1 MPECLRF
8 SVVGIEGD
16 VTQWLELSN
25 VEQNFRISEVE
36 GVQCITCTKH
46 WELDKALLIGY
57 VSDPTE
63 INPNRTAAR
72 PGGAEPPRWGKRP
85 NFRLLVVTQFLVLLK
100 KILWKA
106 SSWRIFVEKFN
117 TLKFASLPT
126 HCFEALLHFYEIF
139 EVFLPFLVSFS
150 FIKTQKK
157 DFSQHGVQKEDFS
170 CHKNTFPQPIRWDPK
185 DFLWGKMGKRHLW
198 NRLPRH
204 LGSSRVTHLQ
214 KGGQRPWR
222 LLFIRPRR

>member
-1 MPECLRF
+1 MDIYHF
-8 SVVGIEGD
+8 
-16 VTQWLELSN
+16 
-25 VEQNFRISEVE
+25 
-36 GVQCITCTKH
+36 ITCNPIFILFQSIGIFCLSISVHSGTDGHGFVSIPTKFQ
-46 WELDKALLIGY
+46 LDLILGRCKRSIILY
-57 VSDPTE
+57 N

-100 KILWKA
+100 KFLWKA